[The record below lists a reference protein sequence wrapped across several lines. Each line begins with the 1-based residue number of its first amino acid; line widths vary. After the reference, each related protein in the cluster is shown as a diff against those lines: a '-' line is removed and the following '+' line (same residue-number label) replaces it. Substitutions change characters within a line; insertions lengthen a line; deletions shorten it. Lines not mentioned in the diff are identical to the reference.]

1 MRVAGREVYVSSRGH
16 FLGQIIDD
24 LDAIVS
30 QVRQRCAVGQTDL
43 NRVLEDFFKEL
54 LNLIH
59 GSSLRNL
66 NKNRS
71 NAPGLDLGDTTSH
84 RKRAYQVTSVADAA
98 KVNKTLRTVSDK
110 QIAAYDEIKVLVIG
124 ERQRSYKLDAALTK
138 RCNFTENDIIGITEL
153 CREIMDLDMATIQ
166 AVHRKLADEQ
176 RRIRI
181 ELEPQING
189 KFATSILDM
198 IEAHPSVTRSDAT
211 ILAAHS
217 SVDGLFDTATEAQQ
231 ALDGFIDELQR
242 LPRLTREF
250 FGWMLDESDARQ
262 GVGAEGHEVNADYVE
277 AKCANMPSFRA
288 EIRLLDAR
296 GFIDVDQDE
305 SWKSAKFR
313 LFFPGTNRT
322 NLGEAFAYF
331 MRAEGLSASSM
342 FSTMNFGPFGP
353 PVATAAPAISKAK
366 PAKKITAKRPTTK
379 RPTSGKRRSDK

>member
-1 MRVAGREVYVSSRGH
+1 MSSRGH

-24 LDAIVS
+24 LDTIAS

-43 NRVLEDFFKEL
+43 NRVLEDFFKEV

-59 GSSLRNL
+59 GSNLRNL
-66 NKNRS
+66 NKDRN
-71 NAPGLDLGDTTSH
+71 NAPGLDLGDTTSPL
-84 RKRAYQVTSVADAA
+84 KRSYQVTSVADAA
-98 KVNKTLRTVSDK
+98 KVNKTLRTVTDE
-110 QIAAYDEIKVLVIG
+110 QIDTYDEIKVLVIG
-124 ERQRSYKLDAALTK
+124 ERQRKYKLDATLTK
-138 RCNFTENDIIGITEL
+138 RCGFTENDIIGITEL

-176 RRIRI
+176 RRICI

-189 KFATSILDM
+189 KFATSVLDM
-198 IEAHPSVTRSDAT
+198 IEAPPSVTRSDAT
-211 ILAAHS
+211 ILVRHS
-217 SVDGLFDTATEAQQ
+217 DVDGLFHTATEARQ

-262 GVGAEGHEVNADYVE
+262 GVGAEGREVNADYVE
-277 AKCANMPSFRA
+277 AKCVNMPSFRA
-288 EIRLLDAR
+288 EVRLLDAR

-313 LFFPGTNRT
+313 IFFPGADGT
-322 NLGEAFAYF
+322 NLGEALIYL
-331 MRAEGLSASSM
+331 MKAEGLSASSI

-353 PVATAAPAISKAK
+353 PVIVPVPASLKAK
-366 PAKKITAKRPTTK
+366 PRKAKTAANRSAKSSRAI
-379 RPTSGKRRSDK
+379 GKRRLNK

>member
-1 MRVAGREVYVSSRGH
+1 MSSRGH

-24 LDAIVS
+24 LDAIAS

-59 GSSLRNL
+59 GSNLRNL
-66 NKNRS
+66 NKDRS
-71 NAPGLDLGDTTSH
+71 NAPGLDLGDTTSPL
-84 RKRAYQVTSVADAA
+84 KRSYQVTSVADAA
-98 KVNKTLRTVSDK
+98 KVNKTLRTVTDK

-124 ERQRSYKLDAALTK
+124 ERQRSYKLDATLTK
-138 RCNFTENDIIGITEL
+138 RCKFSENDIIGITEL
-153 CREIMDLDMATIQ
+153 CREIMDLDMTTIQ

-176 RRIRI
+176 RRICI

-198 IEAHPSVTRSDAT
+198 IEAPPSVTRSDAS
-211 ILAAHS
+211 IFVRHS
-217 SVDGLFDTATEAQQ
+217 DVDGLFDTAIEARQ

-262 GVGAEGHEVNADYVE
+262 GVGAEGREINADYVE
-277 AKCANMPSFRA
+277 AKCINMPSFRA
-288 EIRLLDAR
+288 EVRLLDAR
-296 GFIDVDQDE
+296 GFIDIDQDE

-313 LFFPGTNRT
+313 LFFPGADRT
-322 NLGEAFAYF
+322 NLGEALIYF

-353 PVATAAPAISKAK
+353 PVIKPVPASPSAKPQKAK
-366 PAKKITAKRPTTK
+366 AAAKRSAK
-379 RPTSGKRRSDK
+379 ASAARGKRRL